1 MTYNQE
7 VGKRLRSIRKQRG
20 LSLQDV
26 QRLSEREF
34 KAAVLGAYERGE
46 RSLSM
51 PRLQRLAEFFSVPVS
66 QMLPQEESAE
76 AARQP
81 RSQGGLTINLA
92 KLDALAGTDAVV
104 VERFLRAIQVM
115 RQDFNGKVLTIRGDD
130 LRTLAILLDQSEED
144 FSTRLV
150 DRPRCRRRSRL
161 SRPGRTRPSALRQMR
176 VCRYTSSVLMRSS
189 THSPVPFPPG

>member
-51 PRLQRLAEFFSVPVS
+51 PRLQRLAEFFAVPVG
-66 QMLPQEESAE
+66 QMLPQDE
-76 AARQP
+76 ATEVSRHP
-81 RSQGGLTINLA
+81 RGNAGLTIHLTNLDE
-92 KLDALAGTDAVV
+92 LSGPDAVV

-130 LRTLAILLDQSEED
+130 LRTLAILLDLSEEE
-144 FSTRLV
+144 FSAKLIELGVAVEAR
-150 DRPRCRRRSRL
+150 
-161 SRPGRTRPSALRQMR
+161 
-176 VCRYTSSVLMRSS
+176 
-189 THSPVPFPPG
+189 

>member
-51 PRLQRLAEFFSVPVS
+51 PRLQRLAEFFGVPVS
-66 QMLPQEESAE
+66 QMLPQDGAGEGAPQL
-76 AARQP
+76 RG
-81 RSQGGLTINLA
+81 GGLTINLR
-92 KLDALAGTDAVV
+92 KLDALSGPDTVV
-104 VERFLRAIQVM
+104 VGRFLRAIQVM

-130 LRTLAILLDQSEED
+130 LRTLAILVDEPEDD

-150 DRPRCRRRSRL
+150 DLGVAIEHR
-161 SRPGRTRPSALRQMR
+161 
-176 VCRYTSSVLMRSS
+176 
-189 THSPVPFPPG
+189 

>member
-7 VGKRLRSIRKQRG
+7 VGERLRSIRKQRG
-20 LSLQDV
+20 FSLQDV

-51 PRLQRLAEFFSVPVS
+51 PRLQRLSEFYGVPVS
-66 QMLPQEESAE
+66 QMLPPDESSD

-81 RSQGGLTINLA
+81 RGGGGLMINLA
-92 KLDALAGTDAVV
+92 RLDALTGTDAVV

-130 LRTLAILLDQSEED
+130 LRTLAILLDQSEDD
-144 FSTRLV
+144 FSARLV
-150 DRPRCRRRSRL
+150 DL
-161 SRPGRTRPSALRQMR
+161 GVA
-176 VCRYTSSVLMRSS
+176 VEA
-189 THSPVPFPPG
+189 G

>member
-51 PRLQRLAEFFSVPVS
+51 PRLQRLAEFFGVPVS
-66 QMLPQEESAE
+66 QMLPQEESEE

-81 RSQGGLTINLA
+81 RAQGGLTINLT
-92 KLDALAGTDAVV
+92 KLDSLAGTDAVV

-144 FSTRLV
+144 FSARLV
-150 DRPRCRRRSRL
+150 DLGVAVEAR
-161 SRPGRTRPSALRQMR
+161 
-176 VCRYTSSVLMRSS
+176 
-189 THSPVPFPPG
+189 

>member
-20 LSLQDV
+20 HSLQDV

-51 PRLQRLAEFFSVPVS
+51 PRLQRLAEFFGVPVS
-66 QMLPQEESAE
+66 QMLPQDEPGDAV
-76 AARQP
+76 QP
-81 RSQGGLTINLA
+81 SRGQGGLTINLTR
-92 KLDALAGTDAVV
+92 LDALTGTDAVV

-130 LRTLAILLDQSEED
+130 LRTLAILLDQSEDD
-144 FSTRLV
+144 FSNRLV
-150 DRPRCRRRSRL
+150 DL
-161 SRPGRTRPSALRQMR
+161 GVA
-176 VCRYTSSVLMRSS
+176 VEA
-189 THSPVPFPPG
+189 G

>member
-51 PRLQRLAEFFSVPVS
+51 PRLQRLAEFFDVPVG
-66 QMLPQEESAE
+66 QMLPQDEVTEVS
-76 AARQP
+76 RHP
-81 RSQGGLTINLA
+81 RGNAGLTIHLT
-92 KLDALAGTDAVV
+92 KLDELSGPDSVV

-130 LRTLAILLDQSEED
+130 LRTLAILLDLSEDE
-144 FSTRLV
+144 FSARLIDLGV
-150 DRPRCRRRSRL
+150 AVEA
-161 SRPGRTRPSALRQMR
+161 G
-176 VCRYTSSVLMRSS
+176 
-189 THSPVPFPPG
+189 

>member
-1 MTYNQE
+1 MTYNEE

-26 QRLSEREF
+26 QRVSDREF

-51 PRLQRLAEFFSVPVS
+51 PRLQRLATFFGVPVA
-66 QMLPQEESAE
+66 QMLPQDEGGEGAN
-76 AARQP
+76 QP
-81 RSQGGLTINLA
+81 RGSGGLRIDLS
-92 KLDALAGTDAVV
+92 KLDALAGPDAVV

-130 LRTLAILLDQSEED
+130 LRTLAILLDESEES

-150 DRPRCRRRSRL
+150 EL
-161 SRPGRTRPSALRQMR
+161 GVAIEA
-176 VCRYTSSVLMRSS
+176 
-189 THSPVPFPPG
+189 G

>member
-1 MTYNQE
+1 MTYNEE

-51 PRLQRLAEFFSVPVS
+51 PRLQRLAEFFGVPVS

-81 RSQGGLTINLA
+81 RGQGGLTINLT

-150 DRPRCRRRSRL
+150 EL
-161 SRPGRTRPSALRQMR
+161 GVA
-176 VCRYTSSVLMRSS
+176 VEA
-189 THSPVPFPPG
+189 G